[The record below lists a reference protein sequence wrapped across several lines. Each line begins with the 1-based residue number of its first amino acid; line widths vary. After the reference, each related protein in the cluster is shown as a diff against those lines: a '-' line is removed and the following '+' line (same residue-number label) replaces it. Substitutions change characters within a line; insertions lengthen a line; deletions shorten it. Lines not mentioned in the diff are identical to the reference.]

1 MAPEKECLLLALSET
16 LRGDGCWIL
25 FTLSAQQGAVHLL
38 RNTSL
43 GSR

>member
-25 FTLSAQQGAVHLL
+25 ITLSAQWV
-38 RNTSL
+38 TCSL
-43 GSR
+43 SDVF